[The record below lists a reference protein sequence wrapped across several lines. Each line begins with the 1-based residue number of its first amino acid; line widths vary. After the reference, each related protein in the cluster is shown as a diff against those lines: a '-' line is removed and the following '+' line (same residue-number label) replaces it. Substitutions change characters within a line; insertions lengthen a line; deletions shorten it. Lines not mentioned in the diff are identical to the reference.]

1 MTGIE
6 KLLAKEKD
14 GETTAAKATLI
25 AAKLSESGR
34 SCTRQVIEHWVAA
47 GHVPGKWAPL
57 VNRIYRI
64 PLHELNPSIYPKS
77 AA

>member
-6 KLLAKEKD
+6 KLLAKEPSAD
-14 GETTAAKATLI
+14 SIAAKATLI
-25 AAKLSESGR
+25 AAKIGDKEHPCS
-34 SCTRQVIEHWVAA
+34 RQVIEHWIKD
-47 GHVPGKWAPL
+47 GRVPGKWAPR
-57 VNRIYRI
+57 VNRVYRI

>member
-6 KLLAKEKD
+6 KLLSKEPSA
-14 GETTAAKATLI
+14 ESIAAKAALI
-25 AAKLSESGR
+25 AAKISDKER
-34 SCTRQVIEHWVAA
+34 TCTRQVIEHWIAA
-47 GHVPGKWAPL
+47 GQVPGKWAPR
-57 VNRIYRI
+57 VNRVYRI

>member
-6 KLLAKEKD
+6 KLLSKESSA
-14 GETTAAKATLI
+14 ESIAAKAALI
-25 AAKLSESGR
+25 AAKISDEDHA
-34 SCTRQVIEHWVAA
+34 CTRQVIEHWIRE
-47 GHVPGKWAPL
+47 GRVPGKWAPR
-57 VNRIYRI
+57 VNRVYRI